1 MQVFVTINKDGMKIN
16 ANVNANNWL
25 KKKYLIKDL
34 FGIPVTVNATVIN
47 YVILESIYIMKTV
60 NAEKKLVTKLVEE
73 CTETDDEVRMAKITL
88 AEYEKEWQSSST
100 LYTVLFS
107 VFLTIS
113 IGISTVF
120 VYFYW
125 YSKDEVMDNINPKS
139 NLLNITNEILN
150 K

>member
-1 MQVFVTINKDGMKIN
+1 
-16 ANVNANNWL
+16 
-25 KKKYLIKDL
+25 
-34 FGIPVTVNATVIN
+34 
-47 YVILESIYIMKTV
+47 MKTV

>member
-34 FGIPVTVNATVIN
+34 FGIPVIVNATVIN